1 MRFDG
6 LNIGGYEDRPEWPKM
21 GPSLVIATCLI
32 PAIRTAKWSAR
43 SSDSTASNVDLEP
56 RDTFLV
62 TQFRQF
68 LPLKG
73 LFQQPRL

>member
-1 MRFDG
+1 
-6 LNIGGYEDRPEWPKM
+6 M
-21 GPSLVIATCLI
+21 GPSLLIATCLI
-32 PAIRTAKWSAR
+32 LAIRAAKWSAR